1 MKKLIL
7 IVSLSCFSVL
17 SLNASTVAV
26 FECKLLDGKNL
37 DDVKEY
43 LVKDLYNYTVPEIV
57 ITGANHFSLDL
68 EHLNYKVGTLNISH
82 AKKVMEYLKKVW
94 GTSIDLK
101 TIDNKGKPG
110 PGNYFPE
117 KLVKHYNE

>member
-1 MKKLIL
+1 MNGESIL
-7 IVSLSCFSVL
+7 EIKS
-17 SLNASTVAV
+17 
-26 FECKLLDGKNL
+26 KNL

-101 TIDNKGKPG
+101 TIDNKGKIFHITLDEAG
-110 PGNYFPE
+110 FS
-117 KLVKHYNE
+117 L